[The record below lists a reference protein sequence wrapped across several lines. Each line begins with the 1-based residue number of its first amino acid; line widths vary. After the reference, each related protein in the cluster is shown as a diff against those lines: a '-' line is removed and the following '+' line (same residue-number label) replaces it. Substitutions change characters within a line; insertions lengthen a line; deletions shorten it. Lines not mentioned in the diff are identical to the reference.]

1 MTVMLLATNTGC
13 VMREYAPRDAVNL
26 ICEAGFSALDFSFFD
41 EKWYTE
47 GINPALFRD
56 LGAYAKD
63 KGAPFVQAHAPF
75 HSSFPDAAQ
84 TESRFQDIVRS
95 MRYAALLGVQT
106 MVVHPVQHLTYA
118 DSGVPERLF
127 EMNMDFCR
135 RLIPY
140 CEEFGMRIGVENM
153 WQYHPWPKITHS
165 TCSTPEEMIR
175 YVDTLNSPWITA
187 CLDTGHASL
196 VGQAPH
202 DYVRKL
208 GASRLGSLH
217 VHDVSKTEDNHTLPY
232 LGIIDWKQFAA
243 ALKDIGYSG
252 CFTFECDG
260 FLGRQPRQLQPAAL
274 RMLAQTGHHLI
285 EMIAHAE

>member
-1 MTVMLLATNTGC
+1 MVPT
-13 VMREYAPRDAVNL
+13 
-26 ICEAGFSALDFSFFD
+26 
-41 EKWYTE
+41 
-47 GINPALFRD
+47 
-56 LGAYAKD
+56 AYAKD

-153 WQYHPWPKITHS
+153 WHYHPWPKITRS
-165 TCSTPEEMIR
+165 TCSAPEEMIR

-202 DYVRKL
+202 GLSANLVLPGWARCMCMMSARRRITIRCHIW
-208 GASRLGSLH
+208 ASSTGSNL
-217 VHDVSKTEDNHTLPY
+217 LP
-232 LGIIDWKQFAA
+232 
-243 ALKDIGYSG
+243 
-252 CFTFECDG
+252 
-260 FLGRQPRQLQPAAL
+260 P
-274 RMLAQTGHHLI
+274 
-285 EMIAHAE
+285 